1 MTNCKEIA
9 PTPEKRT
16 VFDVRINISDCK
28 IYRNQIVKELR
39 NITWRFGEQLADMI
53 EKG

>member
-28 IYRNQIVKELR
+28 NQRDKIVMKLR
-39 NITWRFGEQLADMI
+39 DIGWRFANDLADII